1 MGEER
6 RAEMGYLIKSN
17 VINAL
22 EEDMQDISK
31 ILTVS
36 IIVMSSPLW
45 VMPYLIFHIYDIMQE
60 I

>member
-1 MGEER
+1 MKELADQILKTAVNLAR
-6 RAEMGYLIKSN
+6 Y
-17 VINAL
+17 
-22 EEDMQDISK
+22 ISK

-45 VMPYLIFHIYDIMQE
+45 VMPYLIFHIYDIMEE